1 MTVVNFL
8 HLMKCKHYLP
18 KVQNIAD
25 CLTFTGQIMAH
36 YTKSKKNKIILYYNP
51 GFQVNFGTSIY
62 P

>member
-25 CLTFTGQIMAH
+25 WFNFYWTNYGPLYQ
-36 YTKSKKNKIILYYNP
+36 KQKKKIILYYNP